1 VKILQKAFQ
10 DTMKDPEFLAEA
22 KKVRLDIDPLSGEEI
37 EKTVAGVK
45 NIPAA
50 SLTTMRDILLPK

>member
-1 VKILQKAFQ
+1 
-10 DTMKDPEFLAEA
+10 MKDPEFLAEA

-50 SLTTMRDILLPK
+50 NLTTLRDILLPK

>member
-1 VKILQKAFQ
+1 M
-10 DTMKDPEFLAEA
+10 TDPEFLAEA

-37 EKTVAGVK
+37 DKTIAGLK

-50 SLTTMRDILLPK
+50 SLTTLRDVLLPK